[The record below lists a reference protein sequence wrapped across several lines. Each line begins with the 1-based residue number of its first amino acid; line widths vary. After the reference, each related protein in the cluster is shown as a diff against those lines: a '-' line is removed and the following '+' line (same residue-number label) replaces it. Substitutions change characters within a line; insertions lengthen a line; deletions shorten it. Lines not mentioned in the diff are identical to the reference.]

1 MSAAIDLLFKGADS
15 LATLIAGA
23 ISDETGLDKAITFP
37 IAKQTAAAWVASE
50 RAAVTKARAEALA
63 KARAR

>member
-15 LATLIAGA
+15 LATLIADA
-23 ISDETGLDKAITFP
+23 ISKETGVDKAITFP

-63 KARAR
+63 KGKRK